1 MKVWHLIAF
10 AAGVLLGYVLF
21 GKTEYIPGDPVP
33 YEVIVEVPTPYAV
46 DKPIYINSEVIV
58 TKYDTIRL
66 TEIDTIYIINDYFTA
81 KHYHDTL
88 LNDNEAF
95 ISLAET
101 IYRNEIVARQL
112 YFQNKRAVTSPVFI
126 AGGLSVSNRSIATG
140 FLFGQKKGVYHLQVG
155 LISPFNQSA
164 GPMFGAGYYRKF

>member
-10 AAGVLLGYVLF
+10 AAGVLLGWLLF
-21 GKTEYIPGDPVP
+21 GKTEYIPGDPEP
-33 YEVIVEVPTPYAV
+33 YEVIVEVPVPYAV
-46 DKPIYINSEVIV
+46 DKPIYVDSAIII
-58 TKYDTIRL
+58 TKYDTIWRKQ
-66 TEIDTIYIINDYFTA
+66 IDTIYIIEDYFTS

-88 LNDNEAF
+88 LNTNEAF

-101 IYRNEIVARQL
+101 IYRNEIIHRQL
-112 YFQNKRAVTSPVFI
+112 FFQNKRAVTSPVFI
-126 AGGLSVSNRSIATG
+126 AGGLSISNRSIATG

-155 LISPFNQSA
+155 LISPFNESA